1 MKNDFWSCGS
11 CGKSFSANDGKI
23 SQNSEHHASFVCGV
37 CANKKIYKIE
47 ITFSTDKD
55 LNADQL
61 ANLENAILLQI
72 DEPMDYDQN
81 AEDYETSQTTY
92 EIERIK

>member
-1 MKNDFWSCGS
+1 M
-11 CGKSFSANDGKI
+11 
-23 SQNSEHHASFVCGV
+23 Q
-37 CANKKIYKIE
+37 YKIE
-47 ITFSTDKD
+47 LTFTTDKE

>member
-1 MKNDFWSCGS
+1 MPK
-11 CGKSFSANDGKI
+11 
-23 SQNSEHHASFVCGV
+23 
-37 CANKKIYKIE
+37 YKIE
-47 ITFSTDKD
+47 ITFTTDKD

-81 AEDYETSQTTY
+81 AEDYETSQTIY

>member
-1 MKNDFWSCGS
+1 MKTLTN
-11 CGKSFSANDGKI
+11 
-23 SQNSEHHASFVCGV
+23 
-37 CANKKIYKIE
+37 YKIE
-47 ITFSTDKD
+47 INFSTDKV

-81 AEDYETSQTTY
+81 AEDYETHLINY
-92 EIERIK
+92 EIDGGK